1 MREIS
6 LKLLN
11 LNLGIK
17 LDNSKDV
24 IKLIKEE
31 QCDIVAFQEVMRKK
45 DDSVFDRYDSS
56 NVIKANTNFKY
67 SYFGPLWY
75 AKHHIKNNV
84 IKRDFGGMTEQGNE
98 ILSRF
103 PIIKANNIFYYKE
116 YLEFSD
122 TTNFRIE
129 DHPRAFIDAIL
140 DIEGTKLQIINIHGC
155 WNKDKKDD
163 DRTIF
168 QTEKILSHIRYD
180 IPSIVVGDFNLLPN
194 TKSIEMIAKKMI
206 NLIEKYNIKS
216 TRPKFDDGLDKGNL
230 VCDYIFVNDKV
241 KVNDFRVIDTNI
253 SDHLPLILDF
263 SI

>member
-1 MREIS
+1 M
-6 LKLLN
+6 KLLN

-17 LDNSKDV
+17 LDNSKGV
-24 IKLIKEE
+24 IELTKEE

-45 DDSVFDRYDSS
+45 DNTVYDRYDSS
-56 NVIKANTNFKY
+56 NVIKDNTNFKY

-75 AKHHIKNNV
+75 AIHHIKNNV
-84 IKRDFGGMTEQGNE
+84 IKRDFGGTTEQGNE
-98 ILSRF
+98 ILSKF
-103 PIIKANNIFYYKE
+103 PITKADNVFYYKE
-116 YLEFSD
+116 YSEFTD
-122 TTNFRIE
+122 TTNFGIE

-163 DRTIF
+163 DRTIL

-180 IPSIVVGDFNLLPN
+180 IPSIIVGDFNLLPN
-194 TKSIEMIAKKMI
+194 TKSIEMISKKMI

-216 TRPKFDDGLDKGNL
+216 TRPKFNDGLDKGNL

-241 KVNDFRVIDTNI
+241 KVNDFRVINTNI
-253 SDHLPLILDF
+253 SDHLPLTLDF

>member
-1 MREIS
+1 M
-6 LKLLN
+6 KLLN

-24 IKLIKEE
+24 IELIKEE

-45 DDSVFDRYDSS
+45 DDSVYDIYDSS
-56 NVIKANTNFKY
+56 NVIKSNTNFKY

-75 AKHHIKNNV
+75 ARHHIKNNKV
-84 IKRDFGGMTEQGNE
+84 TRDFGGTTEQGNE
-98 ILSRF
+98 ILSK
-103 PIIKANNIFYYKE
+103 ILITKADNVFYYKE
-116 YLEFSD
+116 YSEFLD
-122 TTNFRIE
+122 TTNFIKE

-140 DIEGTKLQIINIHGC
+140 DIEGREVQIINIHGC
-155 WNKDKKDD
+155 WNKNKKDD
-163 DRTIF
+163 DRTF
-168 QTEKILSHIRYD
+168 LQMGKILSHIRYD

-194 TKSIEMIAKKMI
+194 AKSIEMISKKMI

-241 KVNDFRVIDTNI
+241 EVNDFKVIDTNI

-263 SI
+263 NI